1 MIEKTVE
8 RKEVEISTEKKR
20 LAMKF
25 LWNLHFKDF
34 KETGH
39 TKWTVKFWQES
50 EKKKNSLKMG
60 NLNKNVLFYCVFLK

>member
-1 MIEKTVE
+1 
-8 RKEVEISTEKKR
+8 
-20 LAMKF
+20 MKF